1 MPAHNAA
8 PARNA
13 AVAILSATLV
23 LAGCAGRPD
32 DRATGGQAPRTTSVP
47 TAECLVGLTA
57 TDAQFSMLP
66 DRYPAPGCSNA
77 NTVQVSS
84 LAADNGTVAVG
95 NIGPLTCEV
104 STAFAGWVRYG
115 ADRAARAVLGSP
127 LRSVETMGSYSCRNV
142 AGTNR
147 RSAHSTASAV
157 DIGAFV
163 LQDGRRITVLA
174 GWNGGTPA
182 EQEFLR
188 TVQRSG
194 CRRFATVLG
203 PEYNAAHRD
212 HLHLEGVAGSG
223 GSFCR

>member
-1 MPAHNAA
+1 MPARHAA
-8 PARNA
+8 A
-13 AVAILSATLV
+13 AALLATLLLV
-23 LAGCAGRPD
+23 GCAGRTD
-32 DRATGGQAPRTTSVP
+32 DAPAGGEGPLTTSVP
-47 TAECLVGLTA
+47 VAQTPVGRQCLVGLTA
-57 TDAQFSMLP
+57 TDALFSMLP
-66 DRYPAPGCSNA
+66 DRYPGPGCSNV

-84 LAADNGTVAVG
+84 LAADDGTVAVG

-104 STAFAGWVRYG
+104 STVFAGWIRYG
-115 ADRAARAVLGSP
+115 ADRAARSVLGSP

-174 GWNGGTPA
+174 GWSGGTPA

-188 TVQRSG
+188 TVQRSA
-194 CRRFATVLG
+194 CRRFATVLS

-223 GSFCR
+223 SSFCR

>member
-1 MPAHNAA
+1 MPVRILAA
-8 PARNA
+8 L
-13 AVAILSATLV
+13 ILSFALV

-32 DRATGGQAPRTTSVP
+32 DTPARGEGPRTTSVP
-47 TAECLVGLTA
+47 VAQTPTGRQCLVGLTA
-57 TDAQFSMLP
+57 TEATFSMLP
-66 DRYPAPGCSNA
+66 DRYPAPGCSNV

-84 LAADNGTVAVG
+84 LAADGGTVMVG
-95 NIGPLTCEV
+95 NIGALTCEV

-115 ADRAARAVLGSP
+115 ADRAARSVLGSP
-127 LRSVETMGSYSCRNV
+127 LRSVETMGSYNCRNV

-147 RSAHSTASAV
+147 LSAHGTASAV

-174 GWNGGTPA
+174 GWSGGTPA

-188 TVQRSG
+188 TVQRSA
-194 CRRFATVLG
+194 CRRFATVLS

-212 HLHLEGVAGSG
+212 HLHLEGVAGG
-223 GSFCR
+223 NSFCR

>member
-1 MPAHNAA
+1 MPARHVAA
-8 PARNA
+8 A
-13 AVAILSATLV
+13 LFATLL

-32 DRATGGQAPRTTSVP
+32 QSAVNGEGPRTTSVP
-47 TAECLVGLTA
+47 VAQTPAGRQCLVGLTA
-57 TDAQFSMLP
+57 TDALFSMLP
-66 DRYPAPGCSNA
+66 DRYPAPGCSNV

-95 NIGPLTCEV
+95 NIGALTCEV

-127 LRSVETMGSYSCRNV
+127 LRSIETMGSYNCRNV
-142 AGTNR
+142 AGTSR

-163 LQDGRRITVLA
+163 LQDGRCITVLA
-174 GWNGGTPA
+174 GWNGGTPL

-188 TVQRSG
+188 TVQRSA
-194 CRRFATVLG
+194 CRRFSTVLS
-203 PEYNAAHRD
+203 PEYNVAHHD

-223 GSFCR
+223 SSFCR